1 MHLLWI
7 ISFCLLL
14 LYIVKI
20 FSFRLGW
27 YRALR
32 IKAGQVITP
41 GISIVLP
48 VRNEAGNIGQLLE
61 ELARQVYPADY
72 LEIIIID
79 DHSDDRTPEIIQS
92 FCDLYPHFRHLSLEP
107 SESGKKAALYKGIG
121 AAKHPLVINTDG
133 DCRAPGEWV
142 AEMVRPFSDPTVR
155 MVIGTVV
162 LEPDR
167 GVFRSMQSLEFFSLT
182 AVSAGSAGL
191 KTPVLCN
198 GANLAYY
205 KEDYLR
211 FHEETELHSES
222 GDDIFLMLWLKK
234 KFPGSIRFSVPRNS
248 VIRTLPSPGLSS
260 FIMQRIRWSS
270 KSRYYRDIGIILTS
284 LLVYALNALLTGIL
298 LAFLIVF
305 LLTGIWNPGLI
316 QLSGIIFTVK
326 TIVDLILLA
335 PVLRYYRKSRLLIYF
350 LPLQMIY
357 FVYVSLVGLMGQFF
371 YFTWKGRK
379 ISIVKHKQVFGNRK

>member
-14 LYIVKI
+14 LYILKI
-20 FSFRLGW
+20 LSFRLGL
-27 YRALR
+27 YRAFR
-32 IKAGQVITP
+32 IKTGQVITP
-41 GISIVLP
+41 GVSIVLP
-48 VRNEAGNIGQLLE
+48 VRNEDGNIGQLLE
-61 ELARQVYPADY
+61 DLTGQDYPADH
-72 LEIIIID
+72 LEIIIVD
-79 DHSDDRTPEIIQS
+79 DHSDDRTPEIIES
-92 FCDLYPHFRHLSLEP
+92 FCNRYPHFRYLSLGP

-121 AAKHPLVINTDG
+121 AAKHPLIINTDG
-133 DCRAPGEWV
+133 DCRVQGDWV
-142 AEMVRPFSDPTVR
+142 AEMVRPFSDPAVR
-155 MVIGTVV
+155 MVIGAVV
-162 LEPDR
+162 LDPDR

-191 KTPVLCN
+191 KNPVLCN

-205 KEDYLR
+205 RENYLR

-260 FIMQRIRWSS
+260 YIMQRIRWSS
-270 KSRYYRDIGIILTS
+270 KSRYYRDTGIIFTS
-284 LLVYALNALLTGIL
+284 LPVYALNALLMGIL
-298 LAFLIVF
+298 LAFLIIF
-305 LLTGIWNPGLI
+305 FLTGIWNPGLI
-316 QLSGIIFTVK
+316 QIFGIILVVK
-326 TIVDLILLA
+326 TIVDLVLLA
-335 PVLRYYRKSRLLIYF
+335 PVLRYYRKTRLLLYF

-357 FVYVSLVGLMGQFF
+357 FVYVSLVGLVGQFS

-379 ISIVKHKQVFGNRK
+379 ISIVKQKQVFGSRK